1 MNSYERDLM
10 DIALARIAYNV
21 DMAQS
26 WHAAYLNNEI
36 NKFAV
41 KKYWFHPKHYHHV
54 ESCNINLA
62 SWGESVCVRSVLST
76 FCSVNLIWE
85 VELNLHIPNIE
96 VKTFTRESYIHS
108 MFIVKTGNIDLV
120 WVNEIKDTLK
130 YVFIEK
136 PEVEDRCEG
145 GWTGKYTGRGQTYH
159 AEEEEEKEYHLKYE
173 LLKK

>member
-1 MNSYERDLM
+1 MMIFFLIEVIFSLFPSRYLAIDTLLNDRGIHKKFDFPVMNSYERDLM

-62 SWGESVCVRSVLST
+62 S
-76 FCSVNLIWE
+76 
-85 VELNLHIPNIE
+85 
-96 VKTFTRESYIHS
+96 
-108 MFIVKTGNIDLV
+108 
-120 WVNEIKDTLK
+120 
-130 YVFIEK
+130 
-136 PEVEDRCEG
+136 
-145 GWTGKYTGRGQTYH
+145 
-159 AEEEEEKEYHLKYE
+159 
-173 LLKK
+173 